1 MKKILYIL
9 FMISFLSSCFTID
22 KYDMRNGLI
31 IVSNQTEKP
40 IYVMI
45 TGNDS
50 LILNEKI
57 IYIDTTKYDYN
68 GFKITRYP
76 LNRVDMFKE
85 EQMYKND
92 LINLDDEKL
101 KIHSSDKKIRIFIL
115 NDSIMRNLSWEDIC
129 KYQIYER
136 KFILSEED
144 LKKINSTF
152 VYIGKDTLIYPQQQ

>member
-1 MKKILYIL
+1 MKRIFLMLLLVLL
-9 FMISFLSSCFTID
+9 FNSCFTID
-22 KYDMRNGLI
+22 KFDEKNGLI

-68 GFKITRYP
+68 GFKITLYP

-85 EQMYKND
+85 ERMYKMD
-92 LINLDDEKL
+92 LINLENEKP
-101 KIHSSDKKIRIFIL
+101 KIYSSDKKVRIFVL
-115 NDSIMRNLSWEDIC
+115 NDSLMRNLSWEDIC
-129 KYQIYER
+129 KYQAYER

-144 LKKINSTF
+144 LDKMNSTF
-152 VYIGKDTLIYPQQQ
+152 VYIGKDTLIYPQAQ